1 MSHVDKVIVDKVIV
15 DIKASNK
22 KKYPKK
28 VKQHKETK
36 RISSAIRKGGCPT
49 FSSKVNVGSWKNFVL
64 VTKQVGNECPDTVI
78 TLGAIIETTPKALYI
93 AVITPNTVTDVKGI
107 DLISKGVSGVEKDST
122 KTMEH
127 ISEKEQ
133 DIDLVKLVYNDGSEQ
148 SPFKLIDQVFG
159 SVSSHLKK
167 FGVYE
172 EEEEEYYYG
181 FDDI

>member
-1 MSHVDKVIVDKVIV
+1 MNHSDKVIVDKVIV
-15 DIKASNK
+15 DK

-28 VKQHKETK
+28 VKLHKETK
-36 RISSAIRKGGCPT
+36 RIASAIRKGGCPT

-93 AVITPNTVTDVKGI
+93 AVITPNTVTDVNGI
-107 DLISKGVSGVEKDST
+107 DIISKGVSGVDKEST
-122 KTMEH
+122 KTTDR
-127 ISEKEQ
+127 ISENEQ
-133 DIDLVKLVYNDGSEQ
+133 DIDLVKLVYNDESEQ

-159 SVSSHLKK
+159 SISSYLKK

-172 EEEEEYYYG
+172 EEEEEYEYG